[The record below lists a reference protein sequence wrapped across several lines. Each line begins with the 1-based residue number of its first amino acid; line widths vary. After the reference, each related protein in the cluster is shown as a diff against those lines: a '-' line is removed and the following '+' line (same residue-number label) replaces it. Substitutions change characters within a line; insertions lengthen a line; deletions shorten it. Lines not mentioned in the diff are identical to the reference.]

1 MSDPIASP
9 PVGAA
14 SEPTKRRG
22 CFFYGCVTVL
32 VLMALCLFVAYVI
45 ASGDAATMTAAF
57 IRRVRAMGQ
66 PE

>member
-1 MSDPIASP
+1 MTPD
-9 PVGAA
+9 
-14 SEPTKRRG
+14 RRG
-22 CFFYGCVTVL
+22 FLRGVGFL
-32 VLMALCLFVAYVI
+32 VLMALCLFIAYVI